1 MYLKYISVK
10 DEKHGSVLEIV
21 FVPLIDGV
29 FSIVT
34 ASLNQEHS
42 LETPRDVERTP
53 AEYQTHCLV
62 LHFENTRYHNLD
74 SSISKTHETTFQD
87 PDSTHAASV
96 REEGPPV

>member
-10 DEKHGSVLEIV
+10 DVKHGSVLEIV

-74 SSISKTHETTFQD
+74 SSIRKTLMK
-87 PDSTHAASV
+87 PL
-96 REEGPPV
+96 